1 MDLDK
6 REITVYPSQR
16 FPKKV
21 EDRRGAAGVG
31 EESRCRTSRG
41 LGVRA
46 PPPAGKCLPAG
57 VWGAT
62 GMWADLAVSFSLSR
76 VQGSFPSAESLG
88 VYAPAPPGWSRQ
100 RSQGAGVP
108 GASPGPLGQSPHL
121 PSLAFRLPLGT
132 VGFPPKPFPSV
143 VSLTCMSQYFL
154 SFQVS
159 CITNRSLLAPFP
171 HCAMRVGQR

>member
-1 MDLDK
+1 MQD
-6 REITVYPSQR
+6 VQ
-16 FPKKV
+16 
-21 EDRRGAAGVG
+21 GAGGAG
-31 EESRCRTSRG
+31 TSSSWEVSACGG
-41 LGVRA
+41 L
-46 PPPAGKCLPAG
+46 
-57 VWGAT
+57 GAT
-62 GMWADLAVSFSLSR
+62 GVWADLAVSFSLSR
-76 VQGSFPSAESLG
+76 AQGSFPSAESLG